1 MSTNARNLVE
11 DGNKKPSTGILTVAY
26 NWVSAAFTLTPAY
39 GKVVSVV
46 SHTTLFL
53 MHCNCLFDDCWC
65 LQLYQYAR
73 QIGWFVVTTGM
84 ITLLPLVFEVR
95 REAAIE
101 QAEVSMIEQ
110 GLREGKT
117 PQELHQMGLT
127 AAVEPRVLN

>member
-1 MSTNARNLVE
+1 
-11 DGNKKPSTGILTVAY
+11 
-26 NWVSAAFTLTPAY
+26 
-39 GKVVSVV
+39 
-46 SHTTLFL
+46 
-53 MHCNCLFDDCWC
+53 
-65 LQLYQYAR
+65 
-73 QIGWFVVTTGM
+73 M

>member
-39 GKVVSVV
+39 GKV
-46 SHTTLFL
+46 
-53 MHCNCLFDDCWC
+53 
-65 LQLYQYAR
+65 LYQYAR